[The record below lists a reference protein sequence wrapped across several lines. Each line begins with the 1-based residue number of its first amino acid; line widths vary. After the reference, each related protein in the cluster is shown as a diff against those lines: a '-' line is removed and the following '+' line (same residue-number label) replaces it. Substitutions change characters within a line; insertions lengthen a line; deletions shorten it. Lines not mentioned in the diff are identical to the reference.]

1 MADYA
6 ASAPTRA
13 RRYPRAD
20 TARAVSFVRRLDW
33 VMLAAV
39 GGLVGFGLWAID
51 GITRQDIAGDPNYFV
66 TRQAIF
72 AVMGAVG
79 LVGALLVDPSLYR
92 RYYKAIYGLLL
103 GMLLVVTVIG
113 TEVRGST
120 RWIDLGFF
128 QFQPSEFGKLLL
140 ALFLAGLLAAQGK
153 RITESRTT
161 LIAIGAASVP
171 TLFVFL
177 QPDIG
182 TALVYGAILLASLF
196 FAGTRWRD
204 LAILAAVGTVLVAFV
219 LWAGPAMGVDVLEP
233 YQRDRLTAFTDPSKN
248 PRGAAYNINQSI
260 TAVGCGRARRARSH
274 GCDADA
280 PRLPP
285 GARDGLRLRRA
296 LRAAGVRRGVDP
308 PLPLPAPDVARDP
321 RHRHGA
327 RRLRGNA
334 CRRDR
339 LRPAL
344 PDVREH
350 RDDDRNRSDHGNST
364 PVRERRRLGDGHES
378 DGDRRPP
385 GDRPPPPLVRPAP
398 VLRCGA

>member
-13 RRYPRAD
+13 GRHPRAD
-20 TARAVSFVRRLDW
+20 TARAVSYARRLDW

-51 GITRQDIAGDPNYFV
+51 GITRQDIAGDPDYYV

-72 AVMGAVG
+72 ALMGAVG
-79 LVGALLVDPSLYR
+79 LLGALFIDPSVYR
-92 RYYKAIYGLLL
+92 RSYKALYGVLL

-140 ALFLAGLLAAQGK
+140 ALFLAALLAERGK

-182 TALVYGAILLASLF
+182 TALVYGAILLAALF

-204 LAILAAVGTVLVAFV
+204 LAVFAAVGAIVAAFV
-219 LWAGPAMGVDVLEP
+219 LWAGPAMGVEILEP
-233 YQRDRLTAFTDPSKN
+233 YQRARLTAFMN
-248 PRGAAYNINQSI
+248 PKENAQGAAYNINQSI
-260 TAVGCGRARRARSH
+260 TAVGSGGLDGRGVTGATQTRLDYLPEHETDFVFAALSEQRGFVGASILLCLYLLLMWRGIRVIATARNAFEATVA
-274 GCDADA
+274 GAIVFGLLFQTFVNIGMTIGIA
-280 PRLPP
+280 PITGIPLPFVSV
-285 GARDGLRLRRA
+285 GGSAMVTNLLAVGVLQAIALRR
-296 LRAAGVRRGVDP
+296 R
-308 PLPLPAPDVARDP
+308 
-321 RHRHGA
+321 
-327 RRLRGNA
+327 
-334 CRRDR
+334 
-339 LRPAL
+339 
-344 PDVREH
+344 
-350 RDDDRNRSDHGNST
+350 
-364 PVRERRRLGDGHES
+364 
-378 DGDRRPP
+378 
-385 GDRPPPPLVRPAP
+385 
-398 VLRCGA
+398 